1 MTKFLPPLIGLLLAL
16 LVGTICAVPSI
27 EPKSVLT
34 TSPLRDVEDSSNYNN
49 NYYYYYNNNK
59 SVLPELRGGASE
71 EEPEEEDEAF
81 EEDNSNNND
90 LVGVVLDT
98 AFEVSHRAMIL
109 CGKMSI
115 QVYFA
120 LKRAVY
126 AGLHPSEYDDDDDD
140 KEISLLGAFEDDEVI
155 VDSEDGSV
163 TTTTA
168 VTPLQTKLLRLTVR
182 LAKLSA
188 NCMKRMAKAAI
199 AFDETD
205 PELVDSS
212 MVKVEQA
219 TDKILQTTSML
230 SSKLYKLKTKF
241 QRDQEEESLYDDDEE
256 EEMEEEVIEVTP
268 VESSKKNKKSK
279 KAEVVV
285 EVSTVPVAATTE
297 EQEEPQVTV
306 EVVTASSP
314 PPTTL
319 PVAVSGGHQKHQATA
334 AITSSRTIL
343 NPIQRFVRSRVVSGV
358 AIGLCT
364 VLLWE
369 SALKSGRLS
378 SMAQVAGSTALSK
391 VQYLSGT
398 SKAWIQSINNK
409 RRNRKKNN

>member
-1 MTKFLPPLIGLLLAL
+1 
-16 LVGTICAVPSI
+16 
-27 EPKSVLT
+27 
-34 TSPLRDVEDSSNYNN
+34 
-49 NYYYYYNNNK
+49 
-59 SVLPELRGGASE
+59 
-71 EEPEEEDEAF
+71 
-81 EEDNSNNND
+81 
-90 LVGVVLDT
+90 
-98 AFEVSHRAMIL
+98 
-109 CGKMSI
+109 
-115 QVYFA
+115 
-120 LKRAVY
+120 
-126 AGLHPSEYDDDDDD
+126 
-140 KEISLLGAFEDDEVI
+140 
-155 VDSEDGSV
+155 
-163 TTTTA
+163 
-168 VTPLQTKLLRLTVR
+168 
-182 LAKLSA
+182 
-188 NCMKRMAKAAI
+188 MAKAAI

-241 QRDQEEESLYDDDEE
+241 QRDQEEESLYDDEE
-256 EEMEEEVIEVTP
+256 EEMEEEEVIEVTP

-285 EVSTVPVAATTE
+285 EVSTVPVAGAATTE
-297 EQEEPQVTV
+297 KQEEPQVTV

-334 AITSSRTIL
+334 AISSSRTIL
-343 NPIQRFVRSRVVSGV
+343 NPIQRFVRSRVVSSGV

-378 SMAQVAGSTALSK
+378 SFAQVAGSTALSK

-398 SKAWIQSINNK
+398 SKSWIQSIHNK